1 MPTRG
6 NAKAIQTDEN
16 EPSPEFAIIGLLSG
30 APMHGYELHRKLS
43 DELGGLWHASL
54 QHLYSVLKRLER
66 RGLIAG
72 KTNSAT
78 IPAQRVFSVTPD
90 GRRAFETW
98 LAKPCRASAKSV
110 RLEFLPRLYFLSQRD
125 RKAARALLA
134 EQRACIDQ
142 QLAATP
148 STAGSRFA
156 RLGGAL
162 QRAQLETI
170 QHWLDACEIELR
182 TARVRS

>member
-1 MPTRG
+1 MPSSGTD
-6 NAKAIQTDEN
+6 KAAAGDEH
-16 EPSPEFAIIGLLSG
+16 EPNPEFAIIGLLAD
-30 APMHGYELHRKLS
+30 APMHGYELHRTLN

-72 KTNSAT
+72 KTNAAT
-78 IPAQRVFSVTPD
+78 IPAQRVFSVTAD
-90 GRRAFETW
+90 GRRAFDAW

-110 RLEFLPRLYFLSQRD
+110 RLEFLPKLYFLAQHD

-142 QLAATP
+142 QLATTHN
-148 STAGSRFA
+148 TAGSRFA

-170 QHWLDACEIELR
+170 QRWLDDCEAELR
-182 TARVRS
+182 AARPK